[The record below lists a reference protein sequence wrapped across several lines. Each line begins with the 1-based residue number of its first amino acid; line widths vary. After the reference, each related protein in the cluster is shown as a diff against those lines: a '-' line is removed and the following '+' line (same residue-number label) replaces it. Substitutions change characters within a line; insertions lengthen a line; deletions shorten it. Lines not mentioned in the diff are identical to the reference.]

1 MLFKKTQKLIFSN
14 CYVEQRQ
21 LNLFIHYSNSRRE
34 KKDNFCSSWVSI
46 LYSSKVD
53 FTDWLSSKELTE
65 LSTMN
70 CRSTFESLIFS
81 SLTAGAFRAR
91 YAPRQLSELITID
104 FRATKVLSTVVVD
117 IPVNLSFQSYQNPVN
132 SFRADSNV
140 SYRATKHLCFL
151 STIKVDNVVFRV
163 T

>member
-34 KKDNFCSSWVSI
+34 KKDSFCSSWVSI
-46 LYSSKVD
+46 LYSSKID
-53 FTDWLSSKELTE
+53 FTDWLNSKELTE

-81 SLTAGAFRAR
+81 RQTTGAFRAR
-91 YAPRQLSELITID
+91 YAPRQLSELTTID

-132 SFRADSNV
+132 F
-140 SYRATKHLCFL
+140 
-151 STIKVDNVVFRV
+151 
-163 T
+163 